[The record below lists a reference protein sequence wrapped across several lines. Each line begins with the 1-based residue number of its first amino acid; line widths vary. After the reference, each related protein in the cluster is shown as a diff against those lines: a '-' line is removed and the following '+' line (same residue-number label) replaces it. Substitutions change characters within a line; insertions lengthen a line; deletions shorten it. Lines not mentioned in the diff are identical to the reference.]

1 MSQETNF
8 FMSIG
13 KKIYDEYG
21 RDIGR
26 VTSLSVNPQGKVDS
40 AFVKHGDGKVVKYPT
55 EKLKL
60 DDSGVTL
67 LSETKMKADGLSDRI
82 PLIWRKDQALKD
94 LVDQEKIS
102 PEVYDNLHQSFGGI
116 LDQLKGEAKNLME
129 DIELETDRCNKE
141 IENLNYALV
150 NLEIEHEIG
159 KIDDQAYQDAFST
172 IQDCLKKANAEKSDL
187 EKIKS
192 KLSNTLLG
200 ENVAEPELP
209 EEESEIMEE
218 ATEEE
223 YTEEPEIEVEEEE
236 PTPSNETSD
245 FPEPPSVVYVK
256 EASQSSA

>member
-21 RDIGR
+21 RAIGR
-26 VTSLSVNPQGKVDS
+26 VTSLSVNPHGKVDS

-55 EKLKL
+55 EKLKV

-67 LSETKMKADGLSDRI
+67 LSETKVKAGSLSDRI
-82 PLIWRKDQALKD
+82 PLIWRKDQALKE
-94 LVDQEKIS
+94 LVDKEKIS
-102 PEVYDNLHQSFGGI
+102 PGVYDDLHQSFGGI
-116 LDQLKGEAKNLME
+116 LDQLKDEAKNLME
-129 DIELETDRCNKE
+129 DVELEIDRCNQE

-159 KIDDQAYQDAFST
+159 KVDDQAYQDAFST
-172 IQDCLKKANAEKSDL
+172 IQDCLKKSNAEKSDL
-187 EKIKS
+187 EKMKS
-192 KLSNTLLG
+192 TLSNTLLG
-200 ENVAEPELP
+200 ENVAEPEPP
-209 EEESEIMEE
+209 EEESEMEE
-218 ATEEE
+218 AEEE

-236 PTPSNETSD
+236 PSKETSD